1 MNDEKAY
8 QFGKSR
14 LIIKFG
20 DLTSAVTDVIVSSD
34 DAYLSMGG
42 GVSAS
47 ILRAGGDVIA
57 RDARKNVPC
66 QMGDVVVTSAG
77 KLEAK
82 YVFHA
87 ITIDWSQKDEFTV
100 EKSINSIIKKS
111 LNVLSVLG
119 LKSIAFPAIGTGAA
133 RYSLEDV
140 AHFMSMAISEFLSNS
155 DEELEIY
162 IYLMDRYGRRTAIDY
177 IVFFEQFYR
186 RMFTSGVDIA
196 EVNPAETEA
205 HAKQWDMKSMRLNH
219 LNSYLIK
226 LEEQR
231 MNFEMKLIEAIEK
244 NDNEQIKTLHY
255 QLDENNKIRYSCM
268 REIKE
273 VECTDALN
281 SSFKS
286 VFLSS
291 TFEDMKEYRKAI
303 IDRIIKRRMVPIC
316 MENWGANANKVTSVI
331 TDEVKKADIYLGIFG
346 TRYGYVDENTNMSMT
361 EIEYREA
368 LASNKPILVYIAK
381 NAKDDITTG
390 DNSQKM
396 LELLTEIEKERISTI
411 LILSISWENR
421 SLQTW
426 NDILNS
432 SDKPRFIGYICFR
445 IL

>member
-66 QMGDVVVTSAG
+66 QMGDVIVTSAG

-100 EKSINSIIKKS
+100 EKSINSIVKKS

-396 LELLTEIEKERISTI
+396 LELLTEIEKERIVYYFN
-411 LILSISWENR
+411 SIDQLGEQVFADLER
-421 SLQTW
+421 
-426 NDILNS
+426 
-432 SDKPRFIGYICFR
+432 YIK
-445 IL
+445 

>member
-66 QMGDVVVTSAG
+66 QMGDVIVTSAG

-281 SSFKS
+281 RSFKS

-396 LELLTEIEKERISTI
+396 LELLTEIEKERIVYYFN
-411 LILSISWENR
+411 SIDQLGEQVFADLER
-421 SLQTW
+421 
-426 NDILNS
+426 
-432 SDKPRFIGYICFR
+432 YIK
-445 IL
+445 

>member
-20 DLTSAVTDVIVSSD
+20 DLTSAVPDVIVSSD

-396 LELLTEIEKERISTI
+396 LELLTEIEKERIVYYFN
-411 LILSISWENR
+411 SIDQLGEQVFADLER
-421 SLQTW
+421 
-426 NDILNS
+426 
-432 SDKPRFIGYICFR
+432 YIK
-445 IL
+445 

>member
-66 QMGDVVVTSAG
+66 QMGDVIVTSAG

-396 LELLTEIEKERISTI
+396 LELLTEIEKE
-411 LILSISWENR
+411 LIVYYFNSIDQLGEQVFADLER
-421 SLQTW
+421 
-426 NDILNS
+426 
-432 SDKPRFIGYICFR
+432 YIK
-445 IL
+445 

>member
-66 QMGDVVVTSAG
+66 QMGDVIVTSAG

-155 DEELEIY
+155 GEELEIY

-396 LELLTEIEKERISTI
+396 LELLTEIEKERIVYYFN
-411 LILSISWENR
+411 SIDQLGEQVFADLER
-421 SLQTW
+421 
-426 NDILNS
+426 
-432 SDKPRFIGYICFR
+432 YIK
-445 IL
+445 

>member
-66 QMGDVVVTSAG
+66 QMGDVIVTSAG

-155 DEELEIY
+155 DEELKIY

-396 LELLTEIEKERISTI
+396 LELLTEIEKERIVYYFN
-411 LILSISWENR
+411 SIDQLGEQVFADLER
-421 SLQTW
+421 
-426 NDILNS
+426 
-432 SDKPRFIGYICFR
+432 YIK
-445 IL
+445 

>member
-100 EKSINSIIKKS
+100 ENSINSIIKKS

-396 LELLTEIEKERISTI
+396 LELLTEIEKERIVYYFN
-411 LILSISWENR
+411 SIDQLGEQVFADLER
-421 SLQTW
+421 
-426 NDILNS
+426 
-432 SDKPRFIGYICFR
+432 YIK
-445 IL
+445 

>member
-66 QMGDVVVTSAG
+66 QMGDVIVTSAG

-87 ITIDWSQKDEFTV
+87 ITIDWPQKDEFTV

-396 LELLTEIEKERISTI
+396 LELLTEIEKERIVYYFN
-411 LILSISWENR
+411 SIDQLGEQVFADLER
-421 SLQTW
+421 
-426 NDILNS
+426 
-432 SDKPRFIGYICFR
+432 YIK
-445 IL
+445 

>member
-66 QMGDVVVTSAG
+66 QMGDVIVTSAG

-273 VECTDALN
+273 VECTDTLN

-396 LELLTEIEKERISTI
+396 LELLTEIEKERIVYYFN
-411 LILSISWENR
+411 SIDQLGEQVFADLER
-421 SLQTW
+421 
-426 NDILNS
+426 
-432 SDKPRFIGYICFR
+432 YIK
-445 IL
+445 

>member
-66 QMGDVVVTSAG
+66 QMGDVIVTSAG

-231 MNFEMKLIEAIEK
+231 MNFEMKLVEAIEK

-396 LELLTEIEKERISTI
+396 LELLTEIEKERIVYYFN
-411 LILSISWENR
+411 SIDQLGEQVFADLER
-421 SLQTW
+421 
-426 NDILNS
+426 
-432 SDKPRFIGYICFR
+432 YIK
-445 IL
+445 

>member
-1 MNDEKAY
+1 MNDAKAY
-8 QFGKSR
+8 QCGKSR

-20 DLTSAVTDVIVSSD
+20 YLTSAVTDVIVSSD

-66 QMGDVVVTSAG
+66 QMGDVIVTSAG

-244 NDNEQIKTLHY
+244 NDNEQIKTSHY

-396 LELLTEIEKERISTI
+396 LELLTEIEKERIVYYFN
-411 LILSISWENR
+411 SIDQLGEQVFADLER
-421 SLQTW
+421 
-426 NDILNS
+426 
-432 SDKPRFIGYICFR
+432 YIK
-445 IL
+445 

>member
-66 QMGDVVVTSAG
+66 QMGDVIVTSAG

-273 VECTDALN
+273 VECADALN

-390 DNSQKM
+390 GNSQKM
-396 LELLTEIEKERISTI
+396 LELLTEIEKERIVYYFN
-411 LILSISWENR
+411 SIDQLGEQVFADLER
-421 SLQTW
+421 
-426 NDILNS
+426 
-432 SDKPRFIGYICFR
+432 YIK
-445 IL
+445 

>member
-66 QMGDVVVTSAG
+66 QMGDVIVTSAG

-368 LASNKPILVYIAK
+368 LASNKPIFVYIAK

-396 LELLTEIEKERISTI
+396 LELLTEIEKERIVYYFN
-411 LILSISWENR
+411 SIDQLGEQVFADLER
-421 SLQTW
+421 
-426 NDILNS
+426 
-432 SDKPRFIGYICFR
+432 YIK
-445 IL
+445 

>member
-66 QMGDVVVTSAG
+66 QMGDVIVTSAG

-226 LEEQR
+226 LEGQR

-396 LELLTEIEKERISTI
+396 LELLTEIEKERIVYYFN
-411 LILSISWENR
+411 SIDQLGEQVFADLER
-421 SLQTW
+421 
-426 NDILNS
+426 
-432 SDKPRFIGYICFR
+432 YIK
-445 IL
+445 

>member
-196 EVNPAETEA
+196 EVNPAETEV

-396 LELLTEIEKERISTI
+396 LELLTEIEKERIVYYFN
-411 LILSISWENR
+411 SIDQLGEQVFADLER
-421 SLQTW
+421 
-426 NDILNS
+426 
-432 SDKPRFIGYICFR
+432 YIK
-445 IL
+445 

>member
-396 LELLTEIEKERISTI
+396 LELLTEIEKERIVYYFN
-411 LILSISWENR
+411 SIDQLGEQVFADLER
-421 SLQTW
+421 
-426 NDILNS
+426 DI
-432 SDKPRFIGYICFR
+432 
-445 IL
+445 

>member
-20 DLTSAVTDVIVSSD
+20 DITSAMTDVIVSSD

-396 LELLTEIEKERISTI
+396 LELLTEIEKERIVYYFN
-411 LILSISWENR
+411 SIDQLGEQVFADLER
-421 SLQTW
+421 
-426 NDILNS
+426 
-432 SDKPRFIGYICFR
+432 YIK
-445 IL
+445 

>member
-1 MNDEKAY
+1 MFQILIVEDDKELSQLFQKVLEKNGY
-8 QFGKSR
+8 QVKSASDGALALEILDKEYID
-14 LIIKFG
+14 LIISDIMMPVMDG
-20 DLTSAVTDVIVSSD
+20 YELVSK
-34 DAYLSMGG
+34 
-42 GVSAS
+42 
-47 ILRAGGDVIA
+47 LR
-57 RDARKNVPC
+57 
-66 QMGDVVVTSAG
+66 SAG

-196 EVNPAETEA
+196 EVNPAETEV
-205 HAKQWDMKSMRLNH
+205 HAKQWDTKSMRLNH

-255 QLDENNKIRYSCM
+255 QLNENNKIRYSCM

-396 LELLTEIEKERISTI
+396 LELLTEIEKERIVYYFN
-411 LILSISWENR
+411 SIDQLGEQVFADLER
-421 SLQTW
+421 
-426 NDILNS
+426 
-432 SDKPRFIGYICFR
+432 YIK
-445 IL
+445 

>member
-20 DLTSAVTDVIVSSD
+20 DITSAMTDVIVSSD

-66 QMGDVVVTSAG
+66 QMGDVIVTSAG

-396 LELLTEIEKERISTI
+396 LELLTEIEKERIVYYFN
-411 LILSISWENR
+411 SIDQLGEQVFADLER
-421 SLQTW
+421 
-426 NDILNS
+426 
-432 SDKPRFIGYICFR
+432 YIK
-445 IL
+445 

>member
-66 QMGDVVVTSAG
+66 QMGDVIVTSAG

-396 LELLTEIEKERISTI
+396 LELLTEIEKERIVYYFN
-411 LILSISWENR
+411 SIEQLGEQVFADLER
-421 SLQTW
+421 
-426 NDILNS
+426 
-432 SDKPRFIGYICFR
+432 YIK
-445 IL
+445 

>member
-66 QMGDVVVTSAG
+66 QMGDVIVTSAG

-303 IDRIIKRRMVPIC
+303 IDRIIKRKMVPIC

-396 LELLTEIEKERISTI
+396 LELLTEIEKERIVYYFN
-411 LILSISWENR
+411 SIDQLGEQVFADLER
-421 SLQTW
+421 
-426 NDILNS
+426 
-432 SDKPRFIGYICFR
+432 YIK
-445 IL
+445 

>member
-66 QMGDVVVTSAG
+66 QMGDVIVTSAG

-196 EVNPAETEA
+196 EVNPAETEV

-396 LELLTEIEKERISTI
+396 LELLTEIEKERIVYYFN
-411 LILSISWENR
+411 SIDQLGEQVFADLER
-421 SLQTW
+421 
-426 NDILNS
+426 
-432 SDKPRFIGYICFR
+432 YIK
-445 IL
+445 

>member
-140 AHFMSMAISEFLSNS
+140 AHFMSMAISEFLSDS

-396 LELLTEIEKERISTI
+396 LELLTEIEKERIVYYFN
-411 LILSISWENR
+411 SIDQLGEQVFADLER
-421 SLQTW
+421 
-426 NDILNS
+426 
-432 SDKPRFIGYICFR
+432 YIK
-445 IL
+445 

>member
-47 ILRAGGDVIA
+47 ILRAGGDAIA
-57 RDARKNVPC
+57 RD
-66 QMGDVVVTSAG
+66 
-77 KLEAK
+77 
-82 YVFHA
+82 VFHA

-100 EKSINSIIKKS
+100 EESINSIIKKS

-281 SSFKS
+281 SNFKS

-396 LELLTEIEKERISTI
+396 LELLTEIEKERIVYYFN
-411 LILSISWENR
+411 SIDQLGEQVFADLER
-421 SLQTW
+421 
-426 NDILNS
+426 
-432 SDKPRFIGYICFR
+432 YIK
-445 IL
+445 

>member
-186 RMFTSGVDIA
+186 RMFTSGGDIA
-196 EVNPAETEA
+196 EVNPAETEV
-205 HAKQWDMKSMRLNH
+205 HAKQWDTKSMRLNH

-255 QLDENNKIRYSCM
+255 QLNENNKIRYSCM

-396 LELLTEIEKERISTI
+396 LELLTEIEKERIVYYFN
-411 LILSISWENR
+411 SIDQLGEQVFADLER
-421 SLQTW
+421 
-426 NDILNS
+426 
-432 SDKPRFIGYICFR
+432 YIK
-445 IL
+445 

>member
-34 DAYLSMGG
+34 DANLSMGG

-396 LELLTEIEKERISTI
+396 LELLTEIEKERIVYYFN
-411 LILSISWENR
+411 SIDQLGEQVFADLER
-421 SLQTW
+421 
-426 NDILNS
+426 
-432 SDKPRFIGYICFR
+432 YIK
-445 IL
+445 

>member
-66 QMGDVVVTSAG
+66 QMGDVIVTSAG

-100 EKSINSIIKKS
+100 GKSINSIIKKS

-273 VECTDALN
+273 VECTDAFN

-396 LELLTEIEKERISTI
+396 LELLTEIEKERIVYYFN
-411 LILSISWENR
+411 SIDQLGEQVFADLER
-421 SLQTW
+421 
-426 NDILNS
+426 
-432 SDKPRFIGYICFR
+432 YIK
-445 IL
+445 

>member
-396 LELLTEIEKERISTI
+396 LELLTEIEKERIVYYFN
-411 LILSISWENR
+411 SIDQLGEQVFADLER
-421 SLQTW
+421 YF
-426 NDILNS
+426 
-432 SDKPRFIGYICFR
+432 K
-445 IL
+445 

>member
-281 SSFKS
+281 SNFKS

-396 LELLTEIEKERISTI
+396 LELLTEIEKERIVYYFN
-411 LILSISWENR
+411 SIDQLGEQVFADLER
-421 SLQTW
+421 
-426 NDILNS
+426 
-432 SDKPRFIGYICFR
+432 YIK
-445 IL
+445 

>member
-396 LELLTEIEKERISTI
+396 LELLTEIEKERIVYYFS
-411 LILSISWENR
+411 SIDQLGEQVFADLER
-421 SLQTW
+421 
-426 NDILNS
+426 
-432 SDKPRFIGYICFR
+432 YIK
-445 IL
+445 

>member
-66 QMGDVVVTSAG
+66 QMGDVIVTSAG

-111 LNVLSVLG
+111 LNVLSVLE

-396 LELLTEIEKERISTI
+396 LELLTEIEKERIVYYFN
-411 LILSISWENR
+411 SIDQLGEQVFADLER
-421 SLQTW
+421 
-426 NDILNS
+426 
-432 SDKPRFIGYICFR
+432 YIK
-445 IL
+445 

>member
-66 QMGDVVVTSAG
+66 QMGDVIVTSAG

-396 LELLTEIEKERISTI
+396 LELLTEIEKERIVYYFN
-411 LILSISWENR
+411 SIDQLGEQVYADLER
-421 SLQTW
+421 
-426 NDILNS
+426 
-432 SDKPRFIGYICFR
+432 YIK
-445 IL
+445 

>member
-396 LELLTEIEKERISTI
+396 LELLTEIEKERIVYYFN
-411 LILSISWENR
+411 SIDQLGEQVFADLERYIKR
-421 SLQTW
+421 SSI
-426 NDILNS
+426 N
-432 SDKPRFIGYICFR
+432 
-445 IL
+445 

>member
-346 TRYGYVDENTNMSMT
+346 TRYGYVNENTNMSMT

-396 LELLTEIEKERISTI
+396 LELLTEIEKERIVYYFN
-411 LILSISWENR
+411 SIDQLGEQVFADLER
-421 SLQTW
+421 
-426 NDILNS
+426 
-432 SDKPRFIGYICFR
+432 YIK
-445 IL
+445 

>member
-66 QMGDVVVTSAG
+66 QMGDVIVTSAG

-205 HAKQWDMKSMRLNH
+205 HVKQWDMKSMRLNH

-396 LELLTEIEKERISTI
+396 LELLTEIEKERIVYYFN
-411 LILSISWENR
+411 SIDQLGEQVFADLER
-421 SLQTW
+421 
-426 NDILNS
+426 
-432 SDKPRFIGYICFR
+432 YIK
-445 IL
+445 